1 MGEVVS
7 LATKFIVPLQKIIK
21 DFNLEV
27 LYVPEDASTIAIS
40 SPEVNRP
47 GLQLSGFFDYFD
59 SQRVQILG
67 KSEFAFLHQ
76 FDDTEITNRIDNYF
90 STCPTAV
97 VITRNIEAPAC
108 MMDAAK
114 AHKVSLLRTAD
125 GTSAFMA
132 GLIAELNVELAPR
145 VTRHGVLVEVYGEG
159 ILLLG
164 ESGVGKSETAI
175 ELVKRGHRLIA
186 DDAVEI
192 RRVSAKTLVGSSPEN
207 IRHFMEL
214 RGVGIINARRL
225 FGIGAVKMTEKINMI
240 VQLEQWDATKVYDR
254 MGMNEEYTDVLGV
267 QVSSLTIPVKPGRNL
282 AIIIEVAAMNNRQ
295 KRMGYNAAQELLE
308 KLGMVEPDSTQTT
321 DWGDF

>member
-1 MGEVVS
+1 MVS

>member
-1 MGEVVS
+1 MS
-7 LATKFIVPLQKIIK
+7 AKFIVPLQKLIR
-21 DFNLEV
+21 DFNLEE
-27 LYVPEDASTIAIS
+27 LYLPEDASSIAIS
-40 SPEVNRP
+40 TSEINRP

-59 SQRVQILG
+59 HQRIQILG
-67 KSEFAFLHQ
+67 KSEFAFLEQ
-76 FDDTEITNRIDNYF
+76 FSEEEREVRVENYF
-90 STCPTAV
+90 ATSPVAV
-97 VITRNIEAPAC
+97 VITRNIAPTDRMLRLAE
-108 MMDAAK
+108 K
-114 AHKVSLLRTAD
+114 HKVALLRTAE

-132 GLIAELNVELAPR
+132 GLIGELNVELAPR

-164 ESGVGKSETAI
+164 ESGVGKSEAAI

-192 RRVSAKTLVGSSPEN
+192 RKVSNKTLVGSSPEN

-225 FGIGAVKMTEKINMI
+225 FGIGAVKMTEKINMV
-240 VQLEQWDATKVYDR
+240 VQLELWDANKVYDR
-254 MGMNEEYTDVLGV
+254 MGMDDEYMDILGV
-267 QVSSLTIPVKPGRNL
+267 DVASLTIPVKPGRNL

-308 KLGMVEPDSTQTT
+308 KLGMVDPGDESNV
-321 DWGDF
+321 DWSDF